1 MGGVSLD
8 KRGLRPEY
16 AERWLTAPDIYFAA
30 PVPILTGII
39 ALALLRALSV
49 ERHSKPFW
57 LSLTLFF
64 FGMAGLGVTM
74 WPNVVPPS
82 VTIWDAAAPERSQVF
97 MLIGVTI
104 TMPLVIGYPARAY
117 LGFRGTVAA
126 EGYHLLPRINK

>member
-1 MGGVSLD
+1 MAKRAAWTTFILMGGVSLYNL
-8 KRGLRPEY
+8 GLRPEY
-16 AERWLTAPDIYFAA
+16 AERWLTAPEIYFAA

-74 WPNVVPPS
+74 WPNVVLPS
-82 VTIWDAAAPERSQVF
+82 VTIWDAAAPERSQVDRKSTR
-97 MLIGVTI
+97 LNSS
-104 TMPLVIGYPARAY
+104 L
-117 LGFRGTVAA
+117 
-126 EGYHLLPRINK
+126 

>member
-64 FGMAGLGVTM
+64 FGMAGLGVPM

-82 VTIWDAAAPERSQVF
+82 VTIWDAAAPERSPVF
-97 MLIGVTI
+97 MLIGGAT
-104 TMPLVIGYPARAY
+104 TMPLILCPTRWAPWVFPGQVA
-117 LGFRGTVAA
+117 GRG
-126 EGYHLLPRINK
+126 